1 MHLQITFLSTLVH
14 YVRIKEKMMPNFST
28 IIFPETHERLSIVFM
43 KLLQP
48 LNDGVLFVL
57 LRLKD
62 TIELRNLEVI
72 ALIQLK
78 EFSLR

>member
-1 MHLQITFLSTLVH
+1 MHKVLQ
-14 YVRIKEKMMPNFST
+14 
-28 IIFPETHERLSIVFM
+28 IIFPGTPERLSIVFM

-62 TIELRNLEVI
+62 TI
-72 ALIQLK
+72 
-78 EFSLR
+78 

>member
-1 MHLQITFLSTLVH
+1 
-14 YVRIKEKMMPNFST
+14 MMPKFLPINFHG
-28 IIFPETHERLSIVFM
+28 THERLSIVFM